1 MELQWIRHRNIVA
14 AYYRSANAYSSLCRR
29 EFLSCASLTTAEV
42 QIIEHIME
50 HAEENR
56 NMKWFANR
64 VGISTSAFT
73 NYVNRLVKKGLV
85 EKYHTSEN
93 KKDIILRVTELGIA
107 SYNDYSAVMEK
118 IFDPLFDVMDRLSEE
133 DCKVVE
139 DMLEL
144 WADQHLMGTDKN
156 RSFTLVPVEQK

>member
-1 MELQWIRHRNIVA
+1 MVCQPCGHQHQCFYQLCE
-14 AYYRSANAYSSLCRR
+14 SS
-29 EFLSCASLTTAEV
+29 
-42 QIIEHIME
+42 
-50 HAEENR
+50 
-56 NMKWFANR
+56 
-64 VGISTSAFT
+64 G
-73 NYVNRLVKKGLV
+73 KKGLV

-156 RSFTLVPVEQK
+156 RSFTLVPMEQK